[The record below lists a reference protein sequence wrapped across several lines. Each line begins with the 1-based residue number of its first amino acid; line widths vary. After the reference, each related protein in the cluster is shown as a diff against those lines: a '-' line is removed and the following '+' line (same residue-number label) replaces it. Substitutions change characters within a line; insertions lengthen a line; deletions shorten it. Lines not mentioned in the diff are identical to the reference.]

1 MRKPKKVVVNLVG
14 TVIIEMVDEKNVVV
28 IVLEVEGI
36 MYVVDVVFL
45 VVMVGKNKGLVE
57 KLNVVD
63 DDDKGYKVEGKIVYD
78 VPKG

>member
-1 MRKPKKVVVNLVG
+1 
-14 TVIIEMVDEKNVVV
+14 MVDEKKVVV

-36 MYVVDVVFL
+36 MYVVDDVFRIL
-45 VVMVGKNKGLVE
+45 VVIVGKNRGLVE

-63 DDDKGYKVEGKIVYD
+63 LVDDDDKGFEVEGRIVSE

>member
-1 MRKPKKVVVNLVG
+1 
-14 TVIIEMVDEKNVVV
+14 MVDEKKVVV

-36 MYVVDVVFL
+36 MYVVDDVFL
-45 VVMVGKNKGLVE
+45 ILVVIVGKNRGLVE

-63 DDDKGYKVEGKIVYD
+63 LVDDDDKRFEVEGKIVSE

>member
-1 MRKPKKVVVNLVG
+1 
-14 TVIIEMVDEKNVVV
+14 MVDEKKVVV

-36 MYVVDVVFL
+36 MYVVDDVFRIL
-45 VVMVGKNKGLVE
+45 VVIVGKNRGLVE

-63 DDDKGYKVEGKIVYD
+63 LVDDDDKGFEVEGKIVSE

>member
-1 MRKPKKVVVNLVG
+1 
-14 TVIIEMVDEKNVVV
+14 MVDEKKVVV

-36 MYVVDVVFL
+36 MYVVGDVFL
-45 VVMVGKNKGLVE
+45 ILVVIVGKNRGLVE

-63 DDDKGYKVEGKIVYD
+63 LVDDDDKRFEVEGKIVSE

>member
-1 MRKPKKVVVNLVG
+1 
-14 TVIIEMVDEKNVVV
+14 MVDIKKVVV

-36 MYVVDVVFL
+36 MYVVDDVSRIL
-45 VVMVGKNKGLVE
+45 VVIVGKNRGLVE

-63 DDDKGYKVEGKIVYD
+63 LVDDDDKGFEVEGKIVSE

>member
-1 MRKPKKVVVNLVG
+1 M
-14 TVIIEMVDEKNVVV
+14 IIEMVDEKKVVV

-36 MYVVDVVFL
+36 MYVVGDVFL
-45 VVMVGKNKGLVE
+45 ILVVIVGKNRGLVE

-63 DDDKGYKVEGKIVYD
+63 LVDDDDKGFEVEGKIVSE

>member
-1 MRKPKKVVVNLVG
+1 M
-14 TVIIEMVDEKNVVV
+14 IIEMVDEKKVVV

-36 MYVVDVVFL
+36 MYVVGDVFL
-45 VVMVGKNKGLVE
+45 ILVVIVGKNRGLVE

-63 DDDKGYKVEGKIVYD
+63 LVDDDDKRFEVEGKIVSE

>member
-1 MRKPKKVVVNLVG
+1 MVG
-14 TVIIEMVDEKNVVV
+14 TVIVEMVDEKNVVV

-63 DDDKGYKVEGKIVYD
+63 DVDK
-78 VPKG
+78 

>member
-1 MRKPKKVVVNLVG
+1 
-14 TVIIEMVDEKNVVV
+14 MVDEKKVVV

-36 MYVVDVVFL
+36 MYVVDDVFRIL
-45 VVMVGKNKGLVE
+45 VVIVGKNRGLVE

-63 DDDKGYKVEGKIVYD
+63 LVDDDDKRFEVEGKIVSE

>member
-1 MRKPKKVVVNLVG
+1 
-14 TVIIEMVDEKNVVV
+14 MVDDKKVVV

-36 MYVVDVVFL
+36 MYVVGDVFL
-45 VVMVGKNKGLVE
+45 ILVVIVGKNRGLVE

-63 DDDKGYKVEGKIVYD
+63 LVDDDDKGFEVEGKIVSE

>member
-1 MRKPKKVVVNLVG
+1 
-14 TVIIEMVDEKNVVV
+14 MVDEKKVVV

-36 MYVVDVVFL
+36 MYVVDDVFL
-45 VVMVGKNKGLVE
+45 ILVVIVGKNRGLVE

-63 DDDKGYKVEGKIVYD
+63 LVDDDDKGFEVEGKIVSE